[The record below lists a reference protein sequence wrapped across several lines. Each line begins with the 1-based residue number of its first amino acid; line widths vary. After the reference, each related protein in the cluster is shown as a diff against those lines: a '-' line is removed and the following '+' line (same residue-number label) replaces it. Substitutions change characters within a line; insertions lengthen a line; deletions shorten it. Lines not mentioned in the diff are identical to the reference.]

1 MSTSYVMENLR
12 RRVIDE
18 SEPLAGLLRTC
29 LLLGAETGSDAL
41 RAWASA
47 ELHGYDAQDEVPK
60 YRRLQ
65 MSLTVDGW
73 IGAMPRH
80 GYSVAVWHLHQEDRE
95 RLQAMKV
102 LQSVEELESL
112 ATSTKPLQHRHD
124 GLLVAA
130 RRAEGIPFTRVEQ
143 AYCLTSPAAM
153 AGIVGKIRT
162 TLVEMVADMTRDVPF
177 DGLPPRNQVDSAV
190 QVNLHGSQDQYH
202 IKVGTNSGVIGQG
215 PGSSQTQHVTNTGQE
230 LADLLEQLRTA
241 VAEIGDDDDRAD
253 AARTVDDFEEAVR
266 QDNPEPEAVR
276 SRWRALQRMGAVFG
290 GALGGAVASETAS
303 AVVGAIASA
312 M

>member
-1 MSTSYVMENLR
+1 
-12 RRVIDE
+12 
-18 SEPLAGLLRTC
+18 
-29 LLLGAETGSDAL
+29 
-41 RAWASA
+41 
-47 ELHGYDAQDEVPK
+47 
-60 YRRLQ
+60 
-65 MSLTVDGW
+65 
-73 IGAMPRH
+73 
-80 GYSVAVWHLHQEDRE
+80 
-95 RLQAMKV
+95 MKV
-102 LQSVEELESL
+102 SQSVEELESL
-112 ATSTKPLQHRHD
+112 ATSIKPRQHRHN
-124 GLLVAA
+124 GLLAAA

-190 QVNLHGSQDQYH
+190 QVNLHGSRDQYH

-230 LADLLEQLRTA
+230 LADLLERLRTA

-253 AARTVDDFEEAVR
+253 AARTVDDFEEAVC

-290 GALGGAVASETAS
+290 GAFGGAVASETAS
-303 AVVGAIASA
+303 AVVGAITSA